1 MEQAR
6 TLSVQLMSSEL
17 SYRVPEQDLTVPLNR
32 FPTLPR
38 SGFEMQVQ

>member
-1 MEQAR
+1 MEPAR
-6 TLSVQLMSSEL
+6 PLSVRLMSSEL
-17 SYRVPEQDLTVPLNR
+17 SYQVSEQDLTVPLNR